1 MQAHEHLGQLTGM
14 GAEQGSRGSPGGEK
28 EAGGGHCVTSA
39 GETGIRSLSLAQH
52 SPLEAGVCSTLSHST
67 GTAVSLPDCFMNV
80 HFPSP
85 RLGAGVGWGGRHQF
99 GKGFVTDVLHVQG
112 ELFLKRLS
120 GFCVREA
127 WAPGGRDGVVLGGQ
141 ELIKMIMS

>member
-28 EAGGGHCVTSA
+28 EAGGHCVTSA
-39 GETGIRSLSLAQH
+39 GETRIRSLSLAQH

-67 GTAVSLPDCFMNV
+67 GTVVSLPDCFMNV

-99 GKGFVTDVLHVQG
+99 GEGFVIDVLHVQG

-127 WAPGGRDGVVLGGQ
+127 WAPGGHDGVVLGGQ